1 MAKEFFNINEL
12 SEYLD
17 IKKSTLY
24 SLVSNGDLPHYRI
37 GRIIRFKRTDIES
50 WLENH
55 RIEAVDSEKKAK
67 DILIGLR
74 SPKIDIDKIVKKS
87 IEEAKTSRYNLAHG
101 KSDRIKGLAR
111 KEVSNGTL

>member
-1 MAKEFFNINEL
+1 MATEFFSINEL
-12 SEYLD
+12 AEYLN

-24 SLVSNGDLPHYRI
+24 SFVRNGDLPHYRI

-50 WLENH
+50 WLEEH
-55 RIEAVDSEKKAK
+55 RSETVNPEKKAK

-74 SPKIDIDKIVKKS
+74 SPKIDIDKIVKKT

-101 KSDRIKGLAR
+101 KSDRIKGLDG

>member
-1 MAKEFFNINEL
+1 MAKDFFSINEL
-12 SEYLD
+12 AENLN

-24 SLVSNGDLPHYRI
+24 SIVRNGDLPHYRI

-55 RIEAVDSEKKAK
+55 RNEAVDPEKKAK
-67 DILIGLR
+67 DILIGVR
-74 SPKIDIDKIVKKS
+74 NPKIDIDKIVKKT

-101 KSDRIKGLAR
+101 KSDHIRGLR